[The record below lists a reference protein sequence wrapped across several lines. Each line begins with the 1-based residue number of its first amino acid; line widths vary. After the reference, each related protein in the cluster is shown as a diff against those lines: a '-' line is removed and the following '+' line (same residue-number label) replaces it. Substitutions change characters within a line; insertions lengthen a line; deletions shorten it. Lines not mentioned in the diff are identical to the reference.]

1 MKKNKQQEMAQE
13 AERELRQQ
21 AVEPDLDTAQEEY
34 SAEPERE
41 EAAATTDDAKGKLEE
56 RLAKSESD
64 FKELSDRFIRLM
76 AEYDN
81 YRKRS
86 QKEREA
92 LYADSVIAVVKE
104 WLPVIDNLDRA
115 QQAALAAQV
124 EDAKPIADGVV
135 LILKQVSETLARLGV
150 REIDCLG
157 KPFDP
162 NLCDAVMHVE
172 DDSADASSVVEILQK
187 GYIRD
192 DRVIR
197 HSIVKVAN

>member
-1 MKKNKQQEMAQE
+1 MKKNKQQELAQE
-13 AERELRQQ
+13 VERELRQQ
-21 AVEPDLDTAQEEY
+21 AVEPDLETAPDERPEQ
-34 SAEPERE
+34 PERE
-41 EAAATTDDAKGKLEE
+41 EAATASDEAMARLEE

-64 FKELSDRFIRLM
+64 FKELSERYMRLM

-92 LYADSVIAVVKE
+92 LYADSVIAVIKE
-104 WLPVIDNLDRA
+104 WLPVIDNLERA
-115 QQAALAAQV
+115 QQAALAAQMQ
-124 EDAKPIADGVV
+124 DAKPIADGVL
-135 LILKQVSETLARLGV
+135 LILKQMSETLARLGV

-162 NLCDAVMHVE
+162 NLCDAVLHVE
-172 DDSADASSVVEILQK
+172 DDTIDVSTVIEVLQK